1 MDKKRHT
8 FDPKD
13 IVADLEVYID
23 KDIER
28 MKKKKEREMNKEKN
42 KGKKFNIFNF
52 FKKQK

>member
-1 MDKKRHT
+1 MDKKRNS

-28 MKKKKEREMNKEKN
+28 MKKKREAEENKEKN
-42 KGKKFNIFNF
+42 KGKKFSLFNF
-52 FKKQK
+52 FRKKK